1 MSTIL
6 TTIKNLINNS
16 TEVLKLPKSNVL
28 GLNFKSKNKIYL
40 RPSGTEPKIKFYLMI
55 VETEG
60 TLDQKKNKAFERTK
74 KLTNL
79 LKELSDKA

>member
-1 MSTIL
+1 
-6 TTIKNLINNS
+6 
-16 TEVLKLPKSNVL
+16 
-28 GLNFKSKNKIYL
+28 
-40 RPSGTEPKIKFYLMI
+40 MI

-60 TLDQKKNKAFERTK
+60 TLEQKKNKAFDRTK